1 MLDVA
6 KQLVLTNG
14 MRSEVI
20 RITSGQ
26 KYVRISMQLSTFLAV
41 DAGRAFP
48 RSFLL
53 AGALTTAGVLI
64 AHSCPY
70 LAGLR
75 AQNLKPTHLAKP
87 NSAMN
92 DCVTLDELLYL
103 SES

>member
-6 KQLVLTNG
+6 KQVVLTNG

-26 KYVRISMQLSTFLAV
+26 KYVRICMQLSAFLTV

-53 AGALTTAGVLI
+53 AGALTL
-64 AHSCPY
+64 
-70 LAGLR
+70 
-75 AQNLKPTHLAKP
+75 Q
-87 NSAMN
+87 
-92 DCVTLDELLYL
+92 LL
-103 SES
+103 